1 MEVQIIDPST
11 RTTTAWSGGTTQ
23 EFMLYPPTGSYAAR
37 EFLFRISSAHV
48 ALSESHFTPLPGVTR
63 DLTPLCD
70 GFYLKINGARWQ
82 YLQNG
87 KVLRFSGDDDVYCRG
102 SGRDLNLMLKGAHGE
117 MRILPAGESDLLPH
131 AFVYV
136 YTAVAN
142 TVGGVPV
149 PADSF
154 LSVRPDRLHKLTLA
168 FPAVLFTIDL

>member
-11 RTTTAWSGGTTQ
+11 RKTTAWSGGTTQ
-23 EFMLYPPTGSYAAR
+23 EFMLYPSTGSYAAR

-102 SGRDLNLMLKGAHGE
+102 C
-117 MRILPAGESDLLPH
+117 
-131 AFVYV
+131 
-136 YTAVAN
+136 
-142 TVGGVPV
+142 
-149 PADSF
+149 
-154 LSVRPDRLHKLTLA
+154 
-168 FPAVLFTIDL
+168 